1 MITVG
6 KFEAGYY
13 LSVAFIFGLFG
24 GVFMAAIAR
33 AYL

>member
-1 MITVG
+1 MITFS
-6 KFEAGYY
+6 KFEVGYF
-13 LSVAFIFGLFG
+13 LAVAFIFGLFT